1 MQRLDLAVNEKLSKK
16 LISDRTSLGN
26 IDLLKKYYSSI
37 STLIYESRLH
47 FKHLPLGY
55 FIRHL
60 YVFFLCF
67 LWTQYQIKISQIK
80 ILRYS
85 TLFLNQFCIGII
97 LWLSYFHIEQ
107 RNTYILIIYN
117 HSRNNFFLYLTQF
130 FLQCEFELFSC
141 TGTKKQLPRMYFESE
156 HFI

>member
-16 LISDRTSLGN
+16 LISDRPSLGN

-60 YVFFLCF
+60 YVYFLCF
-67 LWTQYQIKISQIK
+67 LWTQYQITISQIK

-85 TLFLNQFCIGII
+85 TLFLNQFCIEII
-97 LWLSYFHIEQ
+97 LLLSYFHIEQ
-107 RNTYILIIYN
+107 RNTYILIIYKGFRMRFN
-117 HSRNNFFLYLTQF
+117 STF
-130 FLQCEFELFSC
+130 
-141 TGTKKQLPRMYFESE
+141 PRQVDNLAAGVLRLVILKTLHIS
-156 HFI
+156 ISQKN